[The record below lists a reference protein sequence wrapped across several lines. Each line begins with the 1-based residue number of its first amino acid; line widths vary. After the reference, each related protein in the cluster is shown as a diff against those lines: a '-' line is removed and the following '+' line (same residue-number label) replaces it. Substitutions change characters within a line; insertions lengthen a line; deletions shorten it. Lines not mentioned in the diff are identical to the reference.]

1 MTHNTG
7 DCRKYEKDGV
17 FKKTF
22 KSQKGKPAVNKKFDH
37 QSFQTM
43 EDSLKKV
50 KTKLTKIK
58 KGSCK
63 SKKHERNNLSES
75 GNS

>member
-22 KSQKGKPAVNKKFDH
+22 NSQKGKSAIKKFDH

-50 KTKLTKIK
+50 KSKLKKIE
-58 KGSCK
+58 KGSRR
-63 SKKHERNNLSES
+63 SKKRERDDSS
-75 GNS
+75 GSDSS